1 MFKKTITY
9 SDFNGVERTEDFY
22 FHLTK
27 AELIKL
33 ELSESGGLTHVIEN
47 ITKEENTE
55 KLLNIFDKVVR
66 MSYGKRSIDGKH
78 FEKKPEY
85 SDSFLASEAYSELF
99 MEFMQDASKASEFIN
114 GIVSSVPKT
123 SSVNESVINAQ
134 Q

>member
-9 SDFNGVERTEDFY
+9 KDFSGVERTEDFN

-33 ELSESGGLTHVIEN
+33 EFSESGGLTHIIEE
-47 ITKEENTE
+47 ITKEEDTE
-55 KLLNIFDKVVR
+55 ALLNIFDKIIR
-66 MSYGKRSIDGKH
+66 MSYGKRSLDGKH

-85 SDSFLASEAYSELF
+85 ADSFLASEAYSELF
-99 MEFMQDASKASEFIN
+99 MEFMQDANKASEFIN

-123 SSVNESVINAQ
+123 ASAKENVIAIQ

>member
-9 SDFNGVERTEDFY
+9 NDFNGIERTEDFY

-33 ELSESGGLTHVIEN
+33 EFSESGGLTHIIEE
-47 ITKEENTE
+47 ITKEEDTE
-55 KLLNIFDKVVR
+55 ALLNIFDKIIR
-66 MSYGKRSIDGKH
+66 MSYGKRSLDGKH

-85 SDSFLASEAYSELF
+85 ANSFLASEAYSELF
-99 MEFMQDASKASEFIN
+99 MEFMQDANKASEFIN
-114 GIVSSVPKT
+114 GIVSSIPKT
-123 SSVNESVINAQ
+123 ASAKGNVIAIQ

>member
-9 SDFNGVERTEDFY
+9 NDFNGVERTEDFY

-33 ELSESGGLTHVIEN
+33 EFSESGGLTHIIEE
-47 ITKEENTE
+47 ITKEEDTE
-55 KLLNIFDKVVR
+55 ALLNIFDKVIR
-66 MSYGKRSIDGKH
+66 MSYGKRSLDGKH

-85 SDSFLASEAYSELF
+85 ANSFLASEAYSELF
-99 MEFMQDASKASEFIN
+99 MEFMQDANKASEFIN

-123 SSVNESVINAQ
+123 ASAKENVIAIQ

>member
-9 SDFNGVERTEDFY
+9 NDFNGVERTEDFY

-33 ELSESGGLTHVIEN
+33 EFSEIGGLTHIIEE
-47 ITKEENTE
+47 ITKEEDTE
-55 KLLNIFDKVVR
+55 ALLNIFDKIIR
-66 MSYGKRSIDGKH
+66 MSYGKRSLDGKH

-85 SDSFLASEAYSELF
+85 ADSFLASEAYSELF
-99 MEFMQDASKASEFIN
+99 MEFMQDANKASEFIN

-123 SSVNESVINAQ
+123 ASAKENVIAIQ

>member
-9 SDFNGVERTEDFY
+9 NDFNGVERTEDFY

-33 ELSESGGLTHVIEN
+33 EFSESGGLTHIIEE
-47 ITKEENTE
+47 ITKEEDTE
-55 KLLNIFDKVVR
+55 ALLNIFDKIIR
-66 MSYGKRSIDGKH
+66 MSYGKRSLDGKH

-85 SDSFLASEAYSELF
+85 ADSFLSSEAYSELF
-99 MEFMQDASKASEFIN
+99 MEFMQDANKASEFIN

-123 SSVNESVINAQ
+123 ASAKENVIAIQ

>member
-9 SDFNGVERTEDFY
+9 NDFNGVERTEDFY

-33 ELSESGGLTHVIEN
+33 EFSESGGLTHIIEE
-47 ITKEENTE
+47 ITKEEDTE
-55 KLLNIFDKVVR
+55 ALLNIFDKIIR
-66 MSYGKRSIDGKH
+66 MSYGKRSLDGKR

-85 SDSFLASEAYSELF
+85 ADSFLASEAYSELF
-99 MEFMQDASKASEFIN
+99 MEFMQDANKASEFIN

-123 SSVNESVINAQ
+123 ASAKENVIAIQ

>member
-9 SDFNGVERTEDFY
+9 NDFNGIERTEDFY

-33 ELSESGGLTHVIEN
+33 EFSESGGLTHIIEE
-47 ITKEENTE
+47 ITKEEDTE
-55 KLLNIFDKVVR
+55 ALLNIFDKIIR
-66 MSYGKRSIDGKH
+66 MSYGKRSLDGKH

-85 SDSFLASEAYSELF
+85 ADSFLASEAYSELF
-99 MEFMQDASKASEFIN
+99 MEFMQDADKASEFIN
-114 GIVSSVPKT
+114 GIVSSVPKMA
-123 SSVNESVINAQ
+123 SAKENVIAIQ

>member
-9 SDFNGVERTEDFY
+9 NDFNGIERTEDFY

-33 ELSESGGLTHVIEN
+33 EFSESGGLTHIIEE
-47 ITKEENTE
+47 ITKEEDTE
-55 KLLNIFDKVVR
+55 ALLNIFDKIIR
-66 MSYGKRSIDGKH
+66 MSYGKRSLDGKH

-85 SDSFLASEAYSELF
+85 ANSFLASEAYSELF
-99 MEFMQDASKASEFIN
+99 MEFMQDANKASEFIN
-114 GIVSSVPKT
+114 GIVSSIPKT
-123 SSVNESVINAQ
+123 ASAKENVIAIQ

>member
-9 SDFNGVERTEDFY
+9 NDFNGVERTEDFY

-33 ELSESGGLTHVIEN
+33 EFSESGGLTHIIEE
-47 ITKEENTE
+47 ITKEEDTE
-55 KLLNIFDKVVR
+55 ALLNIFDKIIR
-66 MSYGKRSIDGKH
+66 MSYGKRSLDGKH

-85 SDSFLASEAYSELF
+85 ADSFLASEAYSELF
-99 MEFMQDASKASEFIN
+99 MEFMQDANKASEFIN

-123 SSVNESVINAQ
+123 ASAKENVIAIQ

>member
-9 SDFNGVERTEDFY
+9 NDFNGVERTEDFY

-33 ELSESGGLTHVIEN
+33 EFSESGGLTHIIEE
-47 ITKEENTE
+47 ITKEEDTE
-55 KLLNIFDKVVR
+55 ALLNIFDKIIR
-66 MSYGKRSIDGKH
+66 MSYGKRSLDGKH

-85 SDSFLASEAYSELF
+85 ADSFLASEAYSKLF
-99 MEFMQDASKASEFIN
+99 MEFMQDANKASEFIN

-123 SSVNESVINAQ
+123 ASAKENVIAIQ

>member
-9 SDFNGVERTEDFY
+9 NDFNGVERTEDFY

-33 ELSESGGLTHVIEN
+33 EFSESGGLTHIIEE
-47 ITKEENTE
+47 ITKEEDTE
-55 KLLNIFDKVVR
+55 ALLNIFDKIIR
-66 MSYGKRSIDGKH
+66 MGYGKRSLDGKH

-85 SDSFLASEAYSELF
+85 ADSFLASEAYSELF
-99 MEFMQDASKASEFIN
+99 MEFMQDADKASEFIN

-123 SSVNESVINAQ
+123 ASAKENVIAIQ

>member
-9 SDFNGVERTEDFY
+9 NDFNGVERTEDFY

-33 ELSESGGLTHVIEN
+33 EFSESGGLTHIIEE
-47 ITKEENTE
+47 ITKEEDTE
-55 KLLNIFDKVVR
+55 ALLNIFDKVIR
-66 MSYGKRSIDGKH
+66 MSYGKRSLDGKH

-85 SDSFLASEAYSELF
+85 ANSFLASEAYSELF
-99 MEFMQDASKASEFIN
+99 MEFMQDANKASEFIN

-123 SSVNESVINAQ
+123 VSAKENVIAIQ